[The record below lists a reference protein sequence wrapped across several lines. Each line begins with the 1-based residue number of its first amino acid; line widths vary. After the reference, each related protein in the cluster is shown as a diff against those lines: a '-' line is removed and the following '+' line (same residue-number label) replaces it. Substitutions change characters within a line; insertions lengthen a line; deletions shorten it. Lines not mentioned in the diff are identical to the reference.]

1 MLVCICRWAWTT
13 ADKDKDGTI
22 SQRELMSV
30 ITKYKAYL
38 REQPDIMKLISR
50 FDSNGDRIL
59 DSTEMQKL
67 LQVTYP
73 KTLILVKGSKI

>member
-1 MLVCICRWAWTT
+1 
-13 ADKDKDGTI
+13 
-22 SQRELMSV
+22 MSV